1 MQGTM
6 QGKLNPSDAGTIS
19 AKLSSQEHSLGLKI
33 SGSQIDTAERYEGEY
48 EVTPRAEPQILET
61 AAKKMITDLTVE
73 GVPLERVTNSG
84 GGFTVTIL

>member
-1 MQGTM
+1 MNATLRGSLSVKGQF
-6 QGKLNPSDAGTIS
+6 LS
-19 AKLSSQEHSLGLKI
+19 ASI
-33 SGSQIDTAERYEGEY
+33 SGSQIDTAERYEGDY